1 MPRKLVLMSLLLL
14 ALGGV
19 SVASA
24 RQPRRSMPVI
34 TLERTVCF
42 GSCPIYKLAIF
53 SDGTVRYEGIKY
65 VKRVGK
71 ARGRISRRQLDQLIE
86 NFTKLDYFNLD
97 DSYTPGNKGC
107 PQVATDMPSAIT
119 SLTWHGKCKT
129 INHYHGCRGPDAL
142 ERLTQLEDKI
152 DEAVKIN
159 KWIK

>member
-24 RQPRRSMPVI
+24 RQPRRSTPVI

-53 SDGTVRYEGIKY
+53 SDGRVDYQGIKF
-65 VKRVGK
+65 VKRIGRAN
-71 ARGRISRRQLDQLIE
+71 ARIGRARVEQLVAE
-86 NFTKLDYFNLD
+86 FTNIDYFTLD
-97 DSYTPGNKGC
+97 DSYTPGTKGC

-119 SLTWHGKCKT
+119 SLTWQGKTKR
-129 INHYHGCRGPDAL
+129 INHYYGCTGGDVL
-142 ERLTQLEDKI
+142 ETLTKLEAKI